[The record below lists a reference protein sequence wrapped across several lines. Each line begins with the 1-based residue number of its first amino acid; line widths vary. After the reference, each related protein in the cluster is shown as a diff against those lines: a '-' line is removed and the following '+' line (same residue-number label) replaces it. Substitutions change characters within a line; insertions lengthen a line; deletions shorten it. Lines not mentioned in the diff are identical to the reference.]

1 MRRKTVVGLTALLAR
16 MSLPGAQYDAAGGWR
31 FMKYGI
37 LHFPTEYTMRADRLA
52 RAVEERGFES
62 LWLPEHTHIPVTRR
76 TPYPAGGE
84 LPRDYLHIADPL
96 VGLAAAAAVTRRI
109 RLGTAICLVVE
120 HDPIVL
126 AKRVASLDLISNG
139 RFIFGIGAGWNVE
152 EMENHGTA
160 FQTRY
165 KLLRE
170 RMDAMKK
177 LWSEDAPEYHG
188 KFVNFDPV
196 WSYPKP
202 VQKPWP
208 PIFFGGHT
216 PLARQRVA
224 ELYDGWMPTIM
235 RVPEL
240 LAGVQDVR
248 RRAAALGRDP
258 KSIEVTVLWFRA
270 DRARLDSFEAAG
282 VDRVVLGVPS
292 ADEDTVRR
300 KLDEQAAL
308 ARI

>member
-1 MRRKTVVGLTALLAR
+1 
-16 MSLPGAQYDAAGGWR
+16 
-31 FMKYGI
+31 MKYGI
-37 LHFPTEYTMRADRLA
+37 FNFPTEYSMRADQLA
-52 RAVEERGFES
+52 RAVEERGFDS
-62 LWLPEHTHIPVTRR
+62 LWLPEHTHIPISRR

-84 LPRDYLHIADPL
+84 LPKDYIHIADPF
-96 VGLAAAAAVTRRI
+96 VGLAAAAAVTKRI
-109 RLGTAICLVVE
+109 KLGTAVCLVVE
-120 HDPIVL
+120 RDPIVL
-126 AKRVASLDLISNG
+126 AKQVASLDLISNG
-139 RFIFGIGAGWNVE
+139 RFIFGIGAGWNAE

-160 FQTRY
+160 FATRY
-165 KLLRE
+165 RLLRE

-177 LWSEDAPEYHG
+177 LWSEDEAEYHG

-216 PLARQRVA
+216 PLARQRVVD
-224 ELYDGWMPTIM
+224 LYDGWMPTIM

-240 LAGVQDVR
+240 LEGVEDLR
-248 RRAAALGRDP
+248 RRAAEKGRDP
-258 KSIEVTVLWFRA
+258 KSIDVTVIWFRA

-292 ADEDTVRR
+292 VDADAATR
-300 KLDEQAAL
+300 KLDDLVKL
-308 ARI
+308 AQI